1 MLIDKTEEILHNV
14 KNWLMIESSSR
25 DIEEDELNECIE
37 KTLFERCPNISIQEM
52 KRIREKV
59 LLRLKYPLGILQPL
73 VEDANV
79 NEVMVN
85 GIDNIFIER
94 DGRVERVD
102 DTFSSD
108 EELKDI
114 IRFIAGR
121 VHREFNELN
130 PIVDA
135 RLSDGSRVC
144 GIYSN
149 VAIGGPALSI
159 RKFKKEKIDM
169 NTMIAYDSITSECA
183 SELQKWVKAGYNIF
197 VSGGTSSGKT
207 TFLNALSDYIPC
219 DERIVVIE
227 DSSELNMNQVE
238 NIVYME
244 CRNANSIG
252 RGAVDMSS
260 LIKTSLRLRPDRIIV
275 GEVRGEEVFQM
286 IQAMNSGH
294 SGSMSTGHGNSV
306 KGMLRRLESMYLMA
320 IDIPLDAIRMQI
332 SEAIDIMVHLN
343 RRRDGTRAVESVAEL
358 VGYEDGEYKLNYLYE
373 LDENLKLKP
382 TGNKIIQNIKMRKAE
397 KDRTY
402 EVKKSQY

>member
-1 MLIDKTEEILHNV
+1 MSIDKTEEIVRTV
-14 KNWLMIESSSR
+14 KNWLMIESIKR
-25 DIEEDELNECIE
+25 EIGEDEINECIE
-37 KTLFERCPNISIQEM
+37 KNLFELCPNLSIQQM
-52 KRIREKV
+52 KKIRDRV
-59 LLRLKYPLGILQPL
+59 FLRLKFPLGILEPL
-73 VEDANV
+73 VSDSKI

-85 GIDNIFIER
+85 GVNNIFVER
-94 DGRVERVD
+94 EGKVERVD
-102 DTFSSD
+102 DAFSSED
-108 EELKDI
+108 ELKDI

-144 GIYSN
+144 GVYDN
-149 VAIGGPALSI
+149 VAVGGPALSI
-159 RKFKKEKIDM
+159 RKFKKQKIDM
-169 NTMIAYDSITSECA
+169 NTMINYRSITSECA
-183 SELQKWVKAGYNIF
+183 EELKSWVKAGYNIF

-207 TFLNALSDYIPC
+207 TFLNALSDYIPG
-219 DERIVVIE
+219 DERVVVIE

-252 RGAVDMSS
+252 KGAVDMSS

-275 GEVRGEEVFQM
+275 GEVRGEEVFHM

-306 KGMLRRLESMYLMA
+306 KGMLRRLESMYLMS
-320 IDIPLDAIRMQI
+320 IDIPIDAIRMQI

-343 RRRDGTRAVESVAEL
+343 RRQDGTRAVESVAEL
-358 VGYEDGEYKLNYLYE
+358 VGYEGGEYKLNYLYE
-373 LDENLKLKP
+373 LDENLKVKP
-382 TGNKIIQNIKMRKAE
+382 TGNKLVQNIKMRKAKKE
-397 KDRTY
+397 KY
-402 EVKKSQY
+402 NEG

>member
-1 MLIDKTEEILHNV
+1 MSIDKTEEIVRNV

-25 DIEEDELNECIE
+25 DIEEEELNECIE
-37 KTLFERCPNISIQEM
+37 KTLFEVCPNLSIQEM
-52 KRIREKV
+52 KKIREKV

-73 VEDANV
+73 VADTNV

-85 GIDNIFIER
+85 GIDHIFIER
-94 DGRVERVD
+94 EGRVERVD
-102 DTFSSD
+102 DAFSSD

-169 NTMIAYDSITSECA
+169 DTMIAFGSLTSECA
-183 SELQKWVKAGYNIF
+183 SELQSWVKAGYNIF

-244 CRNANSIG
+244 CRNANSVG

-373 LDENLKLKP
+373 LDENLKLKS

-397 KDRTY
+397 KEKDNG
-402 EVKKSQY
+402 V

>member
-1 MLIDKTEEILHNV
+1 MD
-14 KNWLMIESSSR
+14 
-25 DIEEDELNECIE
+25 
-37 KTLFERCPNISIQEM
+37 
-52 KRIREKV
+52 
-59 LLRLKYPLGILQPL
+59 
-73 VEDANV
+73 
-79 NEVMVN
+79 
-85 GIDNIFIER
+85 
-94 DGRVERVD
+94 
-102 DTFSSD
+102 
-108 EELKDI
+108 
-114 IRFIAGR
+114 
-121 VHREFNELN
+121 
-130 PIVDA
+130 
-135 RLSDGSRVC
+135 
-144 GIYSN
+144 
-149 VAIGGPALSI
+149 
-159 RKFKKEKIDM
+159 
-169 NTMIAYDSITSECA
+169 TMIAFGSLTSECA
-183 SELQKWVKAGYNIF
+183 SELQSWVKAGYNIF

-244 CRNANSIG
+244 CRNANSVG

-373 LDENLKLKP
+373 LDENLKLKS

-397 KDRTY
+397 KEKDNG
-402 EVKKSQY
+402 V

>member
-358 VGYEDGEYKLNYLYE
+358 VGYQDGEYKLNYLYE

>member
-1 MLIDKTEEILHNV
+1 MSIDKTEEIVRTV
-14 KNWLMIESSSR
+14 KNWLMIESSER
-25 DIEEDELNECIE
+25 DINEDELNEYIE
-37 KTLFERCPNISIQEM
+37 KTLFELCPDLSIQEM
-52 KRIREKV
+52 KKIRERV
-59 LLRLKYPLGILQPL
+59 FLRLKYPLGILHPL
-73 VEDANV
+73 VADCNV

-85 GIDNIFIER
+85 GINHIFVEKE
-94 DGRVERVD
+94 GRVERVD
-102 DTFSSD
+102 EAFSSD

-169 NTMIAYDSITSECA
+169 DTMIEYNSLTSECA
-183 SELQKWVKAGYNIF
+183 EELKKWVKAGYNIF

-207 TFLNALSDYIPC
+207 TFLNALSDYIPY

-244 CRNANSIG
+244 CRNANSVG

-332 SEAIDIMVHLN
+332 SEAIDIMIHLN

-373 LDENLKLKP
+373 LDENLNLKS
-382 TGNKIIQNIKMRKAE
+382 TGKKVVHSIKMRKAQKE
-397 KDRTY
+397 S
-402 EVKKSQY
+402 ENES